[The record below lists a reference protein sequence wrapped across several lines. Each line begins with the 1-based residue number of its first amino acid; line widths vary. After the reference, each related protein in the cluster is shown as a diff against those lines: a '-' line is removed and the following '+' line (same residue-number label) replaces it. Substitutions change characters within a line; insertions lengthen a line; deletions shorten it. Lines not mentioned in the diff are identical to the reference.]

1 MISVTNANAHTRMI
15 ALFTISKEFPY
26 EKFFLFIQTDLKIMF
41 ASIHFITLFCITK
54 LSRKQKQLQMSKNR
68 CAYHTTMECV
78 VQNEISLFLVQL
90 KWSFQVEFTYVN
102 TESAII
108 QESKNY
114 YEVIARLSCYFA
126 RSQYMQEKNV
136 SVMSKT
142 FLENKL
148 DR

>member
-26 EKFFLFIQTDLKIMF
+26 EQFVLFIQTDLKIMF

-54 LSRKQKQLQMSKNR
+54 LSRKWKQLQMSKNR

-90 KWSFQVEFTYVN
+90 KWSFQVEFTYAN

-148 DR
+148 DG

>member
-54 LSRKQKQLQMSKNR
+54 LSRKWKQLQMRKNR

-148 DR
+148 DG

>member
-26 EKFFLFIQTDLKIMF
+26 EQFVLFIQTDLKIMF

-54 LSRKQKQLQMSKNR
+54 LSRKWKQLQMSKNR
-68 CAYHTTMECV
+68 CAYHTTMKCV

-108 QESKNY
+108 QESKK
-114 YEVIARLSCYFA
+114 LL
-126 RSQYMQEKNV
+126 RSYC
-136 SVMSKT
+136 T
-142 FLENKL
+142 FILLFCQVTVHAGKKCFRNEQ
-148 DR
+148 DIS

>member
-15 ALFTISKEFPY
+15 ALFTISKEFPC
-26 EKFFLFIQTDLKIMF
+26 EQLFFLFIQTDLKIMF

-90 KWSFQVEFTYVN
+90 KWSFQVELTYVN

-126 RSQYMQEKNV
+126 SSQYMQEKKCFRNEQDI
-136 SVMSKT
+136 S
-142 FLENKL
+142 
-148 DR
+148 